1 MEKQRGRYAVE
12 KMCKVLKVSPNAYY
26 NWRKNK
32 DKVPSKRT
40 KDRQRLMEKI
50 EQIWMDSQQTYGSP
64 RLKKALEKEGFDYSI
79 SYVARLMK
87 ELNIASIRQKK
98 WVCTTDSKHDLPV
111 AENLLKQD
119 FRAEKLGEKWV
130 SDITYVKV
138 NQNWNYLT
146 TVIDLADRKIIGWS
160 FSTDMYT
167 TSTVLPAWSRA
178 IQNRKPSKELIFHSD
193 RGSQYA
199 SELMCKAIAEHPT
212 TKQSMSGKGNCYDN
226 AVAESFF
233 KTIKS
238 ELINHCK
245 YQSYQQA
252 YLSIHNYIEN
262 FYNSKRLHSSL
273 GYKTPNQMEK
283 HFKLNSNQ
291 KIS

>member
-32 DKVPSKRT
+32 DKVPSKRK

-50 EQIWMDSQQTYGSP
+50 EQVWMDSRQTYGSP
-64 RLKKALEKEGFDYSI
+64 RLQKALEKEGFYYSI

-87 ELNIASIRQKK
+87 ELKIASIRQKK

-119 FRAEKLGEKWV
+119 FTAHNIGEKWV

-138 NQNWNYLT
+138 NQEWNYLT
-146 TVIDLADRKIIGWS
+146 TVIDLADRKVIGWS
-160 FSTDMYT
+160 FSTNMYT

-178 IQNRKPSKELIFHSD
+178 IQNRKPSEELIFHSD

-199 SELMCKAIAEHPT
+199 SELMSLAISGHCKTIR
-212 TKQSMSGKGNCYDN
+212 QSMSGKGNCYDN

-252 YLSIHNYIEN
+252 YLSIYNYIEN

-283 HFKLNSNQ
+283 ELKLNTN
-291 KIS
+291 